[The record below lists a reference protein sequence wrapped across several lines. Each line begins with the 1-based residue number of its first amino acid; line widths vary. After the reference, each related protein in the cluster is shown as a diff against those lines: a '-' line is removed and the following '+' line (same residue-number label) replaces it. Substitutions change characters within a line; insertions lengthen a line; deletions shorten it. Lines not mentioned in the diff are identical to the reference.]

1 MGLDWK
7 ARAGTP
13 RAAVAG
19 IGNGWLRY
27 LPHARDFA
35 DPLAHH
41 HYEVLSSLFAPGT
54 CEELLRQG
62 KDLLAELNG

>member
-1 MGLDWK
+1 M
-7 ARAGTP
+7 
-13 RAAVAG
+13 AG

-54 CEELLRQG
+54 CEALLREA
-62 KDLLAELNG
+62 DTLLAELAG